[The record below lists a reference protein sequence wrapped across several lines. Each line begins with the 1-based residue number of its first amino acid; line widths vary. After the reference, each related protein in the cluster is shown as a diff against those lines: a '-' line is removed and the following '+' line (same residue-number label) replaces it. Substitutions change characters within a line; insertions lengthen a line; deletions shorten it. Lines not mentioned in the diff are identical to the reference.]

1 MYLSGSSADTNTYWK
16 MSAVV
21 EIEGESFKIVN
32 YEKPYEHFAGHYT
45 IQSLQSGRV
54 VKDFK
59 HQLCQS
65 EPDNVHDF
73 SQDSQSDEELSN
85 LEVVPDKGSTD
96 PPQKRFESCSEIE
109 LDKIS
114 QARNEKNTNKQT
126 AWGVKYRQTDSLGRK
141 IQKNRQPGA

>member
-1 MYLSGSSADTNTYWK
+1 MYLSSADTNTYWK

-32 YEKPYEHFAGHYT
+32 YEKPYEHLGGHYT
-45 IQSLQSGRV
+45 IQSLQTGRV
-54 VKDFK
+54 VRVFR

-65 EPDNVHDF
+65 EPVNVHDF

-85 LEVVPDKGSTD
+85 LEVEPDKGSTD
-96 PPQKRFESCSEIE
+96 PSQKRFKSCSETE
-109 LDKIS
+109 LEKIS
-114 QARNEKNTNKQT
+114 QARNEKNTDKQT

-141 IQKNRQPGA
+141 IQTHRQPGA

>member
-1 MYLSGSSADTNTYWK
+1 MYLSWSSADTNTYWK

-54 VKDFK
+54 VKNFK
-59 HQLCQS
+59 HQLCHS
-65 EPDNVHDF
+65 EPDKVHDF

-96 PPQKRFESCSEIE
+96 PHRRGSN
-109 LDKIS
+109 LVL
-114 QARNEKNTNKQT
+114 R
-126 AWGVKYRQTDSLGRK
+126 
-141 IQKNRQPGA
+141 